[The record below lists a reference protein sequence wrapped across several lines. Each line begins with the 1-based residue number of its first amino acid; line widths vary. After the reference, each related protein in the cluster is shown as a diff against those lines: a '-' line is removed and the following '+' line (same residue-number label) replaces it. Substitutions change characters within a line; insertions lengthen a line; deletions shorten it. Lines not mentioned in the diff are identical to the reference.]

1 MQDKIKNDIKSRIQE
16 QYQEEHHGPA
26 EISDPMEKLHERLYD
41 NQKAVIGFGNVG
53 AETNLLNSA
62 SQVLSDVERI

>member
-1 MQDKIKNDIKSRIQE
+1 
-16 QYQEEHHGPA
+16 A

-62 SQVLSDVERI
+62 S